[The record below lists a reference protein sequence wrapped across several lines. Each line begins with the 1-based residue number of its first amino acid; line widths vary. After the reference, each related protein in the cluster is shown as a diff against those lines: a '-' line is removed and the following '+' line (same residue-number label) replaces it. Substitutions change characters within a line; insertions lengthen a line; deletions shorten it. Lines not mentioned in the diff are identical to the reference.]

1 MQTVELI
8 YLPRGRHTSSAFE
21 PHGLEDGVVIVI
33 GPPPVPSPGDMVG
46 PSVVGP
52 AGLVRS
58 SVDVSAAVVVVVD
71 GIMVVVVVDVDTVV
85 VVVVVVDD
93 ATVVVVVVVEATV
106 VVVVVDA
113 EVVIGTPVAVIIRT
127 GKQQSSVESKLG
139 KLVLSQPRGYSEGQ

>member
-8 YLPRGRHTSSAFE
+8 YLPRGRQTSSAFE
-21 PHGLEDGVVIVI
+21 PHGLEDRVVIVI

-58 SVDVSAAVVVVVD
+58 SVDVSASVVVVVD

-85 VVVVVVDD
+85 VVVVVV
-93 ATVVVVVVVEATV
+93 VVVDVVDVVEATV

-113 EVVIGTPVAVIIRT
+113 ADVVIGTPVAVIIRT

-139 KLVLSQPRGYSEGQ
+139 KLVLSQP

>member
-8 YLPRGRHTSSAFE
+8 YLPRGRQTSSAFE
-21 PHGLEDGVVIVI
+21 PHGLEDGVVIVV

-58 SVDVSAAVVVVVD
+58 SVDVSASVVVVVVVVD
-71 GIMVVVVVDVDTVV
+71 GFVVVVV

-93 ATVVVVVVVEATV
+93 DATVVVVVVEATV
-106 VVVVVDA
+106 VVVVDA
-113 EVVIGTPVAVIIRT
+113 SEVIGTPVAVVNISA

-139 KLVLSQPRGYSEGQ
+139 KVVLSQP

>member
-8 YLPRGRHTSSAFE
+8 YLPRGRQTSSAFE

-33 GPPPVPSPGDMVG
+33 GPPPVPSSGDMVG

-58 SVDVSAAVVVVVD
+58 SVDVSAPLVVVVD

-85 VVVVVVDD
+85 VVVVVV
-93 ATVVVVVVVEATV
+93 VVVDVVDVVEATV

-113 EVVIGTPVAVIIRT
+113 ADVVIGTPVAVIIRT

-139 KLVLSQPRGYSEGQ
+139 KLVLSQP

>member
-8 YLPRGRHTSSAFE
+8 YLPRGRQTSSAFE
-21 PHGLEDGVVIVI
+21 PHGLEDGLVIVVS
-33 GPPPVPSPGDMVG
+33 PPVLSSGDMVG

-58 SVDVSAAVVVVVD
+58 SVDVSAAVVVVVVVVAVVVV
-71 GIMVVVVVDVDTVV
+71 IVVVVDVV
-85 VVVVVVDD
+85 VVVVVGD
-93 ATVVVVVVVEATV
+93 AVVIVA
-106 VVVVVDA
+106 VVVVDA
-113 EVVIGTPVAVIIRT
+113 FEVVIGTPVAVVNICA

>member
-8 YLPRGRHTSSAFE
+8 YLPRGRQTSSAFE
-21 PHGLEDGVVIVI
+21 PHGLEDGVVIVV

-58 SVDVSAAVVVVVD
+58 SVDVSASVVVVVD

-93 ATVVVVVVVEATV
+93 DATVVVVDVVEATV
-106 VVVVVDA
+106 VVVVVDAA

-139 KLVLSQPRGYSEGQ
+139 KLVLSQP

>member
-8 YLPRGRHTSSAFE
+8 YLPRGRQTSSAFE

-33 GPPPVPSPGDMVG
+33 GPPPVPSSGDMVG

-58 SVDVSAAVVVVVD
+58 SVDVSAPLVVVVD

-93 ATVVVVVVVEATV
+93 ATVVVL
-106 VVVVVDA
+106 VVDA
-113 EVVIGTPVAVIIRT
+113 SEVVIGTPVAVVNKRA

>member
-8 YLPRGRHTSSAFE
+8 YLPRGRQTSSAFE

-33 GPPPVPSPGDMVG
+33 GPPPVPSSGDMVG

-58 SVDVSAAVVVVVD
+58 SVDVSAPLVVVVD

-85 VVVVVVDD
+85 VVVVVVVD
-93 ATVVVVVVVEATV
+93 VVDVVEATV

-113 EVVIGTPVAVIIRT
+113 ADVVIGTPVAVIIRT

-139 KLVLSQPRGYSEGQ
+139 KLVLSQP